1 MVRRRVGLTVMLAL
15 LIIGVLLSVLP
26 WHAGGIGLPGG
37 GVTWWYAVALAPG
50 VAVLVRLIVG
60 TPAPVRALAS
70 WVAPALFVSVAMQI
84 FVAAPAA
91 PLVALAAILAPMM
104 AGCVRA
110 RAAGSLPR
118 FLAVGILSAAGT
130 RVAGAHFP
138 VATDL
143 AGGLGLGRLPGP
155 CLAAPMA

>member
-26 WHAGGIGLPGG
+26 GHAGAIRLAGVS
-37 GVTWWYAVALAPG
+37 VTWWYAVALAPG

-91 PLVALAAILAPMM
+91 PLVASRPSS
-104 AGCVRA
+104 R
-110 RAAGSLPR
+110 R
-118 FLAVGILSAAGT
+118 
-130 RVAGAHFP
+130 
-138 VATDL
+138 
-143 AGGLGLGRLPGP
+143 
-155 CLAAPMA
+155 